1 MTTSVQIGRAG
12 LQLPGAPFGRLRPL
26 CRRANCW
33 RSCSARSALGAG
45 RIGNSMRLCN
55 RYCCVGRAGR
65 RLPAHPLI
73 EPIGGNSVAHNGNI
87 DCRPS
92 FSSIAS
98 DFLCFAL
105 ARLLQQR
112 SRKYGSL
119 ESKHS
124 RVVEKLAFYTRLNQS
139 SVRVNGIDKDI
150 GIFGHDH
157 RRQAQQRRFTGGDH
171 WSPNCILPIPTGSAR
186 QARGRSF
193 SLANVYLTKAS

>member
-1 MTTSVQIGRAG
+1 MG
-12 LQLPGAPFGRLRPL
+12 
-26 CRRANCW
+26 
-33 RSCSARSALGAG
+33 
-45 RIGNSMRLCN
+45 LCN

-87 DCRPS
+87 DGRPS

-105 ARLLQQR
+105 ARVLQQR

-157 RRQAQQRRFTGGDH
+157 RRQAQQRRFTGGEPLVAELH
-171 WSPNCILPIPTGSAR
+171 TANSRWLRTPSPGQVFSFRPQSPVPDFVRHLDPDKKAI
-186 QARGRSF
+186 ARGF
-193 SLANVYLTKAS
+193 SPKVGE